1 MTEKIIHVAE
11 KYRTAVS
18 RVAGVIAILLLLFS
32 DGSFERN
39 GLMDLFL
46 TSAGIF
52 LIGIC
57 VLGRVWAAM
66 YVAGNKT
73 HTLVVEGPYSMVRNP
88 LYFFSF
94 IGTMGIGLVS
104 ENMAILALLVLLFI
118 TYYPLVVLSE
128 ERELLRVHGDDF
140 RKYMQRVP
148 RFIPKFSLIT
158 EAATVNVKV
167 SQYRRTFME
176 VIWFFWFIIPLQ
188 VVEIL
193 HDAGI
198 LPVLFHVP

>member
-1 MTEKIIHVAE
+1 VIDKMIHFAE

-18 RVAGVIAILLLLFS
+18 RVIGVVAILLLLFT
-32 DGSFERN
+32 DDSFERN

-57 VLGRVWAAM
+57 VLGRIWASM

-73 HTLVVEGPYSMVRNP
+73 HTLVREGPYSVVRNP

-104 ENMAILALLVLLFI
+104 ENMAILVLLVLLFI
-118 TYYPLVVLSE
+118 IYYPLVILSE

-140 RKYMQRVP
+140 QEYMQRVP
-148 RFIPKFSLIT
+148 RFIPKLSLIN
-158 EAATVNVKV
+158 EAATLNVKV

-188 VVEIL
+188 IVEIL

-198 LPVLFHVP
+198 LPVFLQVP